1 MRGRLSNPIPTIDMQ
16 SRLINKEELGIEANT
31 LIVYDPLATMVP
43 FISLIEVLPNASI
56 FKTPRDKQIQ
66 IRTLLNHEPY
76 FRRHG

>member
-1 MRGRLSNPIPTIDMQ
+1 MRGRLSNPIPTIDMH
-16 SRLINKEELGIEANT
+16 SRLINTEELGIETNT

-43 FISLIEVLPNASI
+43 LISLIEVLPNASI